1 MQSSIERIYAIL
13 LDREYQRELF
23 GDLQGFQRR
32 GPGFI
37 ACCPFHKDHMPTLL
51 IYGDRPEYFC
61 FSCSERGDWLKFMM
75 KRYKI
80 SFKEALSRIPH
91 ASKIR
96 PADSRKDQWEK
107 TLSRMIFLETAMCT
121 FITQLWSKQGED
133 VLHFLYKRGYSM
145 GEVEGMSLG
154 YYPGFTQTRQSLF
167 PRGIDKHDLDKVF
180 SRLWMNRTDNTGL
193 AIPYRDTCGRLMGII
208 FRDISNT
215 GHGAYKP
222 LTDNEPL
229 EDVPF
234 LMYRSR
240 GQSEIIVVEGFF
252 DALLIDQVRLKPV
265 IGIGT
270 NGLTGD
276 QIDTAVFYGTRHFI
290 LAFGSGN
297 RQKDITREAIKKIH
311 ERSLTA
317 SILPIPP
324 EYKDLDEFIRMT
336 CLDYFKSLLKKVINA
351 DKWLESGLKG

>member
-1 MQSSIERIYAIL
+1 MYAIL
-13 LDREYQRELF
+13 LDQEYQRELF
-23 GDLQGFQRR
+23 GDLPGFQRR

-37 ACCPFHKDHMPTLL
+37 ACCPFHKEHMPTLL

-75 KRYKI
+75 QRYKI
-80 SFKEALSRIPH
+80 PFEEALSRIPH
-91 ASKIR
+91 ISKIR
-96 PADSRKDQWEK
+96 PDDFRKGQWEK

-133 VLHFLYKRGYSM
+133 VLHFLFKRGYAM

-154 YYPGFTQTRQSLF
+154 YYPGFTQTRQSLLSQ
-167 PRGIDKHDLDKVF
+167 GIAKHDLDTVF
-180 SRLWMNRTDNTGL
+180 SGLWKNRTDNAGL

-240 GQSEIIVVEGFF
+240 GQREIIVVEGFF

-270 NGLTGD
+270 NGLTGE

-290 LAFGSGN
+290 LAFGSGS
-297 RQKDITREAIKKIH
+297 RQKDITRETIKKIH

-317 SILPIPP
+317 SIVPIPP

-336 CLDYFKSLLKKVINA
+336 CLDHFKALLKKIINA
-351 DKWLESGLKG
+351 DTWLESGLKG